1 MWFNYVL
8 QKTAKKKKKKLA
20 LDVWRNIAV
29 NPQET
34 SRFVFSLLQ
43 IWWQICYRSADS
55 DSV

>member
-1 MWFNYVL
+1 MQFSYVL
-8 QKTAKKKKKKLA
+8 QKKEEEEKKKLA
-20 LDVWRNIAV
+20 LDVWLNVAV

-34 SRFVFSLLQ
+34 SRSVFSLLH